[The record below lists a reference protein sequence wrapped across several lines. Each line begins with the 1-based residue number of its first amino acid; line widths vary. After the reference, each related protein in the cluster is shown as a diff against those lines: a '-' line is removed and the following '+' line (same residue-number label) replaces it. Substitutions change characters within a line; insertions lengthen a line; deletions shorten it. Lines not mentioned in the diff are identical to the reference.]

1 MGPPERDLLNV
12 EPAIYVTGLAGL
24 RHCDMVTVTDT
35 GAELLTPFQS
45 SLEELALE
53 VVGAGG
59 ECPTGGLGC
68 SGPSDA
74 LKRGRRTRPAP
85 GPPR

>member
-1 MGPPERDLLNV
+1 MVFNV

-53 VVGAGG
+53 VVAAGG
-59 ECPTGGLGC
+59 GRPTVGLGC

-74 LKRGRRTRPAP
+74 IERGRRTRLAP
-85 GPPR
+85 GPRR

>member
-1 MGPPERDLLNV
+1 MDHNARPRLHSRSDDLLEPGMVFNV
-12 EPAIYVTGLAGL
+12 EPAIHVTGLAGL

-53 VVGAGG
+53 VVAAGG
-59 ECPTGGLGC
+59 
-68 SGPSDA
+68 
-74 LKRGRRTRPAP
+74 
-85 GPPR
+85 